1 MNVSGGSVTIR
12 LLICAKYAFGKEF
25 VLLLSL
31 MIFAFL
37 ASLTVCGLC
46 IRQTR
51 NWGVDTVQAGPQ
63 KFHVRPTPRIAGL
76 GLLTGMFAAAIVLR
90 MSDGTLEAKKLVLL
104 IVAGLP
110 VFLAGFAEDC
120 TRKVSP
126 KWRLIAAFL
135 SALVAAGLLG
145 GVLTRY
151 GLPVLDSLVANNKT
165 FALLLTVFA
174 IGGVCHAFNIIDGYN
189 GVLGGS
195 ALFVAAALAYVAYK
209 TGQQGVLVA
218 SVALMGSLLG
228 FLVWNFP
235 AGLLFAGDGGAY
247 LVGFLL
253 AEMSV
258 LLVEGGRGA
267 VSPWFPMLLMIYP
280 VFETLFSIYRKKHL
294 RKMSPGVPDGLHFHM
309 LVYKRLV
316 RWMVG
321 SDDVAAKIRRNSLTA
336 PYLWA
341 VTLSAVLPALL
352 FWQSERLLQG
362 ACLAFV
368 LFYLWTYTRIV
379 RFRVLR
385 WWVLRK
391 RG

>member
-1 MNVSGGSVTIR
+1 MLLAILIITFVIALVVCMFCIR
-12 LLICAKYAFGKEF
+12 LVRY
-25 VLLLSL
+25 
-31 MIFAFL
+31 
-37 ASLTVCGLC
+37 TGL
-46 IRQTR
+46 
-51 NWGVDTVQAGPQ
+51 DPVQRGPQ
-63 KFHVRPTPRIAGL
+63 KFHVRPTGRIGGVGIL
-76 GLLTGMFAAAIVLR
+76 SGLLGAVELLHVAEAPIDAALLSLLMLAAA
-90 MSDGTLEAKKLVLL
+90 
-104 IVAGLP
+104 P
-110 VFLAGFAEDC
+110 VFLAGLVEDL

-126 KWRLIAAFL
+126 RFRLAGAFA
-135 SALVAAGLLG
+135 SALLASLLMG
-145 GVLTRY
+145 AVVPSF
-151 GLPVLDSLVANNKT
+151 GLPGLDWLLAGSPLLALT
-165 FALLLTVFA
+165 CTMFAV
-174 IGGVCHAFNIIDGYN
+174 GGVCHAFNIIDGYN

-379 RFRVLR
+379 RFRVPR

>member
-1 MNVSGGSVTIR
+1 M
-12 LLICAKYAFGKEF
+12 
-25 VLLLSL
+25 
-31 MIFAFL
+31 
-37 ASLTVCGLC
+37 
-46 IRQTR
+46 
-51 NWGVDTVQAGPQ
+51 
-63 KFHVRPTPRIAGL
+63 
-76 GLLTGMFAAAIVLR
+76 
-90 MSDGTLEAKKLVLL
+90 
-104 IVAGLP
+104 
-110 VFLAGFAEDC
+110 FLAGFAEDC

-379 RFRVLR
+379 RFRVPR